1 MKNYFKK
8 IAFSVLLMSSLLA
21 QAGQI
26 QPITGILR
34 TTGTTTIINGSSVI
48 VEQTSLP
55 SAGVS
60 ADYNV
65 VDLISLNLDNE
76 TTHFFNTPT
85 SFNIDLSLKSW
96 NASGTLTT
104 HAPFTLTVSS
114 DDRYNKQTIDKAIKK
129 ITHAYKLEITIT
141 GMTQTTSAGTIILPT
156 LPDYLY
162 VEGEINMIR
171 YYNYLGAAPV
181 FNPMGITALDI
192 DCDGTPDDE
201 MKVKWGT
208 VVGAEEYQLEW
219 SFVNDYGVTG
229 TTSIMASSLF
239 ADFKNNSTR
248 ITTAATE
255 YNVSLLFEKGYIA
268 FRVRGVGRDYLNPDK
283 FIYGNWSSGPS
294 DLINIATLSSLAKFH
309 NTLDHESEKNWQY
322 AVTFA
327 EEGKKKEV
335 VSYFDGSL
343 HNRQSVTKVNSDNN
357 VIVGETIYDYQ
368 GRPAVNVL
376 PTPVAFLPS
385 CSASYVGPSLKYY
398 YKYNRDILGNTYS
411 KDDFDLD
418 FSGTCAPSAA
428 GMDSISGSSQY
439 YSASNPNKVD
449 FQAFV
454 PRAEMFPFSQVEY
467 TPDNTGRIRS
477 QSGVGKKFQLGS
489 THETKYFYSHPN
501 QIQLDRLFGS
511 EVGDVAHYKK
521 NTVIDANGQVSV
533 SYLNQEGKTIA
544 TALAGDPPIADGVVF
559 MEPLPSAGL
568 AAVTLTVDAFSKDA
582 NGNSLTNTIT
592 ALEDGISFSTQLSV
606 SYNSN
611 YNFTYDLVIDT
622 LYDHCI
628 SDTGF
633 CISCIYDLEIK
644 VLDECGVNLLA
655 ASPVNKRIGHLDPA
669 PNGFTMN
676 CILPSETTEADAF
689 TLYLTPGVY
698 TVSKVLTLNKD
709 ARDFYVEKYL
719 DPVYNTCIKSEAEFI
734 EEALANVD
742 TSACNIT
749 CETCALALGTE
760 DDFVAAGKGTAIQY
774 QYLFEQCMEPCRPQT
789 LCSNAFEMML
799 VDVSPG
805 GQYGKFNAS
814 TVDASGEVYSVFNH
828 SASNF
833 LPSYSGAANN
843 ILPANTGGNWR
854 YPALIMNGI
863 VHKMYLDDTGDRLKV
878 NVFLTST
885 AGVWNPAVQS
895 GATINTD
902 PVTGQT
908 YVYPENLQNLS
919 DFMAVWNINFAKSLV
934 IYHPEYAY
942 YIACKDQDRIPAG
955 LYSTEGIDSLMIIT
969 NTFADA
975 IAEGFIDASTLQPV
989 DLLNVPVVSTHVSD
1003 PFFAQASSFDN
1014 FYGPFNSSYTTL
1026 PGYVNADNL
1035 VGMAYKMDNYLD
1047 IGAGGPGTTFL
1058 SMMETAAAQARCG
1071 NNFTGP
1077 TGAPC
1082 TSFGTDYFYNPG
1094 GDLVLA
1100 AMNDSIRN
1108 QEWQFFKNFYMAE
1121 KHKFQFLRMN
1131 FFAKYLILPTD
1142 PNMPAPDV
1150 LGGCNACIGNTSYN
1164 PFTSGMYTYTGSS
1177 YSLTGAPVFDPSQPC
1192 SFLHFYGFNNSN
1204 FSKRFV
1210 DPANNGLNPDL
1221 AEYTLFQQTGQCP
1234 VAFKLSNF
1242 LNTMA
1247 QGHYLYPT
1255 ASTLLGGISTFVP
1268 ELYTQV
1274 CGGTNPPIYV
1284 NYRWD
1289 VVSTTATDLTVNIVD
1304 PSTST
1309 VMSTLTL
1316 NIALTPIADF
1326 TKIVS
1331 FQNLRYGNTVTGID
1345 DFTVQATYLI
1355 NAFGG
1360 TATEDIVGS
1369 SNINIHDCPFEP
1381 TCTANQLATDYMN
1394 LKNISKAVG
1403 FENSTFNMSAS
1414 GTVAPTIG
1422 SALKTELGFP
1432 NNNLIWNYVSAGNK
1446 VEIFDNSNPGT
1457 KLVFSI
1463 LSVNPSTAIP
1473 SIISYANIQSNF
1485 NNLFK
1490 MNGLDAAGNIIAEID
1505 GKAEKS
1511 IGGVITPLS
1520 MGDCGLPPSPDC
1532 NSPEHQVR
1540 NDLEALLHEALTESP
1555 FTGNINLFAQ
1565 SNFTPLLQSYIDGS
1579 TTSTSSTYTFDAGAS
1594 TSFDTLIFNIDG
1606 QCNMSLRHDLNHL
1619 DAIAVNFTDLA
1630 AVSGLTGIPP
1640 LDGDNNYHDFYFI
1653 GTYNSGSGPVTDT
1666 VWGTSCFPLK
1676 NCDVCLAQ
1684 QIPSAVKKVCL
1695 PPNASDYIDAYN
1707 NFVTVV
1713 NNYNTSPYATFN
1725 MHTVIP
1731 PSFGDYILSS
1741 SLSICYST
1749 YESTLIDY
1757 TSKAANDPAP
1767 IPYDPC
1773 GVVAHDDCEQSYVD
1787 YTQAIYDY
1795 NTYAAAVGYVQV
1807 SKIYTLGCFEQYFCT
1822 CVDRFVAG
1830 LTTIINGTVAYPA
1843 SNPANALLPVFFIE
1857 QSCDFGIYI
1866 CDVPD
1871 TAFVFPTMPY
1881 SPNPC
1886 VVQAIAAA
1894 TQNAINQYNLYAD
1907 SAATDFITRY
1917 NEHCLHPIE
1926 NLHYAY
1932 TDKEYHFTLYYY
1944 DQAGNLVKTIPPEG
1958 LEFLPI
1964 TSDVSPLEL
1973 QVKQDR
1979 LNNTQT
1985 VYTSHRMA
1993 TTYEYNSLNQLVR
2006 QDMPDHD
2013 KMDICESILPNGLDM
2028 DLTITSMQYVN
2039 ASKGYLIGHLT
2050 RTIAGT
2056 PVDRGYVYTTNNG
2069 GQSWTL
2075 VTGLTAGDIRKVQ
2088 MISTTEGYAVSN
2100 YGLVFKTLDGG
2111 ASWDAITSLYN
2122 SPTQYFGDLNDLYF
2136 NSATTG
2142 IVGGISNVYKTT
2154 NAGLNWLAGTGFTA
2168 LDTITGLTYDG
2179 SNYFASVKKQ
2189 NHGKVYASTDGLS
2202 WTLQTNYSANDLKKV
2217 QYMSN
2222 NDTAFAVA
2230 NDGTLLRSNSTNTSW
2245 ELLPTNS
2252 PYNFSDIFF
2261 KNGREGIALIE
2272 TATLG
2277 KYAIYKTFDSGKNW
2291 ALLSDPGKFYS
2302 SLQAYDPINNKVIAS
2317 GDAGNVAKVL
2327 MSLPPFGM
2335 SDISHNLST
2344 ASSPSN
2350 LSYAH
2355 AVPTSAGKVASLA
2368 VSTSNTMIYFNY
2380 NTDNNWETFT
2390 VSASGLS
2397 GFKKS
2402 LISLTPGISTEVKGI
2417 MLGNDGI
2424 IYEFYRSN
2432 STSTPVYTA
2441 VTTSSTNFTDI
2452 STSNA
2457 LTSGVFFGFD
2467 ATSKTI
2473 YRITYSG
2480 TSAVA
2485 TATTGSVS
2493 PSVINSISVN
2503 NVGTEILLAGND
2515 GATYHSTS
2523 SILGSSITWLNTTEK
2538 VIPLSI
2544 NDITA
2549 VGTNNVVAVGNDG
2562 TQWYTSNAGTN
2573 WKLAVNNTGVK
2584 LNAIALDAS
2593 QNGLVA
2599 GNDGTLFNVASAIT
2613 GTPVLTQITT
2623 GLTSNLNDVAIQSG
2637 GTGGYAVAQNGKAV
2651 FVSNYFSSASSVTSL
2666 AYNVNGALNGVSFI
2680 PGSFLALTVGDKS
2693 GVMMFVGS
2701 TGSAM
2706 NQVFTKPLQSVSF
2719 FDNNNGYVV
2728 DNSSVFRHT
2737 TNGGNT
2743 WNVVLPNPTLPAIAK
2758 VNARTATKALIVG
2771 ANEYVAQINN
2781 EAIPV
2786 TIAATGITSD
2796 FRDIV
2801 FNGNGYGVIVGS
2813 NAWAARITSSGA
2825 TYTVTSIGQVIGGG
2839 VDFNTVHVFNNVNNP
2854 TNDKHFIAAGT
2865 NGKVYY
2871 HNSSTGLFNLQSTNI
2886 TSTAVLNDIY
2896 FRDDRVGY
2904 VVGNDGE
2911 AYKCVLS
2918 ANINELATLSPTAV
2932 VWNDLCPLAI
2942 FNGRTPADVDFNTI
2956 AFSSPVNGF
2965 LAGSFDA
2972 VGNHLHAILLS
2983 DESMMYSTR
2992 FWYDRLGRMVVSQ
3005 NTKQYNKKFLPISS
3019 PSGISAFS
3027 YTLYDELGRIKEVAE
3042 KAENTSVSKYVDIFG
3057 TNVNGFYNTKV
3068 IDDAKLLAW
3077 INDPSGART
3086 EATKTYYDV
3095 VTITGLPIAQDNLR
3109 KRVASVT
3116 YEDLFDNNDQTYQHA
3131 THYTYDI
3138 HGNVNTLLQ
3147 DNKKLFDEATAS
3159 GSSIVDQRFKQ
3170 IDYDYDLISGKVNK
3184 VTYQPNQTD
3193 QFIHRYAYDSDN
3205 RITKVETSTDNV
3217 VWDMDAK
3224 YFYYAH
3230 GPLARV
3236 ELGTNKVQGMDYAY
3250 TLQGW
3255 IKGVNSNT
3263 LNEEREIGQDGY
3275 TNPSVTNLNQNIARD
3290 AFGYTLKYFK
3300 GDYNAISGLRWNNA
3314 TDRFEAVTV
3323 GSQMDAARYDLFN
3336 GNISSAVTTIED
3348 IDTTAAGLA
3357 NAPIIHPL
3365 GNAYKYDQLNRL
3377 KRSSGFENIDI
3388 PNNIW
3393 LASGGLANKFE
3404 NTLTYDAN
3412 GNILTQ
3418 NRSDENGVEFDAM
3431 VYDYKKSNAGLGK
3444 MLQNRLYHVNDNP
3457 LYTAYAG
3464 SQTEDIE
3471 DQGLF
3476 LPDELNINIANNY
3489 GYDGI
3494 GNLIRDNKEE
3504 IEEIQWTV
3512 YGKIKRIIRPS
3523 TSTKDNLEFDY
3534 DASGN
3539 RISKKISDAGNNW
3552 KYTTYYV
3559 RDAQG
3564 NVMSIY
3570 DHKLI
3575 AGSPGTMSYKL
3586 IEQDI
3591 FGSSRIGLSLPDKE
3605 MIMPVAPLLISH
3617 TLGKKQYELNDW
3629 LGSISTIVTDR
3640 KIPVADIT
3648 TPTVISFYLADVN
3661 RTESVYPF
3669 GMGIKTRSYVGFQ
3682 NFRYSFNGKEKTD
3695 EISGEGNS
3703 YDYGARIYDSRICKF
3718 FSVDPMTHST
3728 PWYSSYSSFGDN
3740 PIFNID
3746 VEGKTKI
3753 KYLTIIH
3760 EGVTIKVKLVD
3771 NNYTKAVAVTVPC
3784 PTTMGIMNKVIIR
3797 QYDVMETQTIN
3808 LDDPSKSVAK
3818 QETLLGVTE
3827 NFVEKKAREIAN
3839 VFKEGSGE
3847 SQNGGFY
3854 LVSVDGGASAT
3865 KTKSKTK
3872 DLEHINIEDFLTAIG
3887 ALGAINKVDAGIL
3900 SDGLDI
3906 QRSVVEEFTKAKP
3919 AGGSGIPIDGG
3930 FPKHVRTYDSKTEE
3944 HGGKILAS
3952 PEDSTEQYNKKSPSE
3967 TWTPD

>member
-1 MKNYFKK
+1 MKNYLKK

-511 EVGDVAHYKK
+511 EVGDIAHYKK

-833 LPSYSGAANN
+833 LPSYSGTLNN

-854 YPALIMNGI
+854 YPALVMNGI

-878 NVFLTST
+878 NVFLTS
-885 AGVWNPAVQS
+885 GVWSPAVQS
-895 GATINTD
+895 GATINTE
-902 PVTGQT
+902 PGTGQK

-919 DFMAVWNINFAKSLV
+919 DFMAVWNVNFAKSLV

-942 YIACKDQDRIPAG
+942 YVACKDQDRIPAG
-955 LYSTEGIDSLMIIT
+955 VYSTEGIDSLMVIT

-975 IAEGFIDASTLQPV
+975 IAEGLIDASTLQPV
-989 DLLNVPVVSTHVSD
+989 DLLNPPVVSTHASD
-1003 PFFAQASSFDN
+1003 PFFAHASSYNSF
-1014 FYGPFNSSYTTL
+1014 FGPFNSSYNTF
-1026 PGYVNADNL
+1026 PSYNNATNL
-1035 VGMAYKMDNYLD
+1035 VGMGYKMNNYLD
-1047 IGAGGPGTTFL
+1047 VGTTPGTTFL
-1058 SMMETAAAQARCG
+1058 SMMQTAAAQARCG
-1071 NNFTGP
+1071 NNFSGP
-1077 TGAPC
+1077 TGSSC
-1082 TSFGTDYFYNPG
+1082 TAFGTDYFFNPG
-1094 GDLVLA
+1094 GSDLVLA

-1108 QEWQFFKNFYMAE
+1108 QEWQYFKNFYMAE

-1131 FFAKYLILPTD
+1131 FFAKYLVSAADPLTMPSTD
-1142 PNMPAPDV
+1142 II
-1150 LGGCNACIGNTSYN
+1150 GGCNACIGNASFN
-1164 PFTSGMYTYTGSS
+1164 PFTSGMYS
-1177 YSLTGAPVFDPSQPC
+1177 YSGGIYSMIGSPAYDPSQPC
-1192 SFLHFYGFNNSN
+1192 SFIHSYGFNNSS

-1210 DPANNGLNPDL
+1210 DPANNGLDPSIADI
-1221 AEYTLFQQTGQCP
+1221 TLYQQTGQCP
-1234 VAFKLSNF
+1234 IAFKLSNF
-1242 LNTMA
+1242 MNTMA
-1247 QGHYLYPT
+1247 QGHYLYP
-1255 ASTLLGGISTFVP
+1255 ASTVLLGGISTFVP
-1268 ELYTQV
+1268 ELYTV
-1274 CGGTNPPIYV
+1274 VSGGTNPPIYV

-1289 VVSTTATDLTVNIVD
+1289 VVTATTTDLTATITD

-1309 VMSTLTL
+1309 VMGTLDL
-1316 NIALTPIADF
+1316 NTTGTPITDF

-1331 FQNLRYGNTVTGID
+1331 FQNLRYDNTVASGDNFKI
-1345 DFTVQATYLI
+1345 QATYLI
-1355 NAFGG
+1355 NPAGG
-1360 TATEDIVGS
+1360 TATVEILGKISFDIHG
-1369 SNINIHDCPFEP
+1369 CEFEP

-1394 LKNISKAVG
+1394 LKNIAKAVG
-1403 FENSTFNMSAS
+1403 FENSTFNMSGS
-1414 GTVAPTIG
+1414 SIVAPTIG
-1422 SALKTELGFP
+1422 TALKTELGFP
-1432 NNNLIWNYVSAGNK
+1432 NNNLIWNYVSVGNK
-1446 VEIFDNSNPGT
+1446 VEIYDMANPGT

-1473 SIISYANIQSNF
+1473 SIISYADIQSNF

-1511 IGGVITPLS
+1511 IGGVFSPLS
-1520 MGDCGLPPSPDC
+1520 MGECELPEIADCS
-1532 NSPEHQVR
+1532 SPEHHV
-1540 NDLEALLHEALTESP
+1540 NSDLQALLNEALTEVP
-1555 FTGNINLFAQ
+1555 FTGNINLYAQ
-1565 SNFTPLLQSYIDGS
+1565 SNFTPLIQSYFDGS
-1579 TTSTSSTYTFDAGAS
+1579 TTSTSSTYTFDAGAT
-1594 TSFDTLIFNIDG
+1594 TSFDNLVFNIDG
-1606 QCNMSLRHDLNHL
+1606 QCNMSLRHDLNHP
-1619 DAIAVNFTDLA
+1619 DAIAINFSDLT

-1640 LDGDNNYHDFYFI
+1640 LDADNNYHDFYFI
-1653 GTYNSGSGPVTDT
+1653 GTYTTGGGPVTDT
-1666 VWGTSCFPLK
+1666 VWGTSCLPLK

-1684 QIPSAVKKVCL
+1684 AGPDPQSKTCIKQDISGLLIEYNDLTTAINNF
-1695 PPNASDYIDAYN
+1695 NASVYEDEHPLSHVDPISFGTYAFQSYTGCMTAYIAILNDYSTKPSGD
-1707 NFVTVV
+1707 
-1713 NNYNTSPYATFN
+1713 TSPLPVNPCTDEELSECDQLYA
-1725 MHTVIP
+1725 
-1731 PSFGDYILSS
+1731 
-1741 SLSICYST
+1741 
-1749 YESTLIDY
+1749 
-1757 TSKAANDPAP
+1757 
-1767 IPYDPC
+1767 
-1773 GVVAHDDCEQSYVD
+1773 D
-1787 YTQAIYDY
+1787 YTQGVYDY
-1795 NTYAAAVGYVQV
+1795 NAFALANSYPQILEVYE
-1807 SKIYTLGCFEQYFCT
+1807 IHCFQKYFCT
-1822 CVDRFVAG
+1822 CADRFIAG
-1830 LTTIINGTVAYPA
+1830 LTAAMNGGITITGAPNQQF
-1843 SNPANALLPVFFIE
+1843 LHIE
-1857 QSCDFGIYI
+1857 FNCDFPISI

-1871 TAFVFPTMPY
+1871 TAFVFPAMPY

-1894 TQNAINQYNLYAD
+1894 TQNAINQYNQYAD

-1926 NLHYAY
+1926 SLHYAY

-1958 LEFLPI
+1958 LELLPI

-2056 PVDRGYVYTTNNG
+2056 PIDRGYVYTTNNG
-2069 GQSWTL
+2069 GQSWSQ
-2075 VTGLTAGDIRKVQ
+2075 VNGLTAGDIKKVQ

-2100 YGLVFKTLDGG
+2100 YGLVFKTIDGG
-2111 ASWDAITSLYN
+2111 ASWDVITSLYN

-2154 NAGLNWLAGTGFTA
+2154 NAGLNWSAGTGFTA

-2189 NHGKVYASTDGLS
+2189 NYGKVYKSADGLS
-2202 WTLQTNYSANDLKKV
+2202 WVLQTNYSANDLKKV

-2245 ELLPTNS
+2245 ELMTTNS

-2272 TATLG
+2272 TTTLG
-2277 KYAIYKTFDSGKNW
+2277 KYAIYKTFDAGKNW

-2327 MSLPPFGM
+2327 MSLPPYGM

-2344 ASSPSN
+2344 AASPSN

-2355 AVPTSAGKVASLA
+2355 GVPTSAGKLASLA

-2390 VSASGLS
+2390 VSASGLG

-2402 LISLTPGISTEVKGI
+2402 LISLTTGVSTEVKGI
-2417 MLGNDGI
+2417 MLGDDGK
-2424 IYEFYRSN
+2424 IYQFYRLN
-2432 STSTPVYTA
+2432 STSTPVYTEI
-2441 VTTSSTNFTDI
+2441 TTSSPSFFTDI

-2457 LTSGVFFGFD
+2457 LTSGVFFCFD
-2467 ATSKTI
+2467 AISKTI
-2473 YRITYSG
+2473 YRITYTSS
-2480 TSAVA
+2480 TASAV
-2485 TATTGSVS
+2485 ATTGSVS
-2493 PSVINSISVN
+2493 PDVINSITVN
-2503 NVGTEILLAGND
+2503 NTGTEIILAGND

-2523 SILGSSITWLNTTEK
+2523 SILGSTISWSNTTNN

-2549 VGTNNVVAVGNDG
+2549 VGTNNVVAIGNDG
-2562 TQWYTSNAGTN
+2562 TQWYTTNAGSN
-2573 WKLAVNNTGVK
+2573 WKLSENKTGVK

-2593 QNGLVA
+2593 QSGLVA
-2599 GNDGTLFNVASAIT
+2599 GNDGTLFKVASAIT
-2613 GTPVLTQITT
+2613 ATPTLTQITT
-2623 GLTSNLNDVAIQSG
+2623 GLASNLNDAAIQSA
-2637 GTGGYAVAQNGKAV
+2637 GTGGYAVAQNGKAT
-2651 FVSNYFSSASSVTSL
+2651 FVSNYLSSTSSVTSL

-2680 PGSFLALTVGDKS
+2680 PGSFLALTVGDKA

-2701 TGSAM
+2701 TSSAM

-2728 DNSSVFRHT
+2728 DNATVLRHT

-2786 TIAATGITSD
+2786 TISTSGITSD
-2796 FRDIV
+2796 FRDIA

-2813 NAWAARITSSGA
+2813 NAWAAKVIASGS
-2825 TYTVTSIGQVIGGG
+2825 TYTVTSIGQVVGGG
-2839 VDFNTVHVFNNVNNP
+2839 FDFNAVHVFNNVNNLA
-2854 TNDKHFIAAGT
+2854 NDKHFIAAGT
-2865 NGKVYY
+2865 SGKVYY
-2871 HNSSTGLFNLQSTNI
+2871 HNTTGGFNIQSNFTPSTTTEF
-2886 TSTAVLNDIY
+2886 NDIY

-2904 VVGNDGE
+2904 VVGNDSA
-2911 AYKCVLS
+2911 AYKCVLD
-2918 ANINELATLSPTAV
+2918 ANIDLVGTTGPTAI
-2932 VWNDLCPLAI
+2932 VWKDLCPLAI
-2942 FNGRTPADVDFNTI
+2942 FNGRTPGDVDFNTI

-3005 NTKQYNKKFLPISS
+3005 NTKQYNKKFLPVSS
-3019 PSGISAFS
+3019 PSGIPAFS

-3042 KAENTSVSKYVDIFG
+3042 KAENTTVTKHADIFG
-3057 TNVNGFYNTKV
+3057 TTVNGFYNTKV

-3077 INDPSGART
+3077 ITEPSGART
-3086 EATKTYYDV
+3086 EVTKTYYDV
-3095 VTITGLPIAQDNLR
+3095 ITITGLPIAQDNLR

-3116 YEDLFDNNDQTYQHA
+3116 YEDAFDNNDQTYQHA

-3263 LNEEREIGQDGY
+3263 LNEVREMGQDGY

-3323 GSQMDAARYDLFN
+3323 GSQMDAARHDLFN
-3336 GNISSAVTTIED
+3336 GNISSAVTTLED

-3357 NAPIIHPL
+3357 NAPIVHPL

-3393 LASGGLANKFE
+3393 LASGGLVNKFE

-3431 VYDYKKSNAGLGK
+3431 VYDYKKSNAGLGD

-3464 SQTEDIE
+3464 SQTDDIE

-3476 LPDELNINIANNY
+3476 NPIENTINTANNY

-3494 GNLIRDNKEE
+3494 GNLVRDNKEE

-3512 YGKIKRIIRPS
+3512 YGKIKKIIRPS
-3523 TSTKDNLEFDY
+3523 GSTKDNLEFDY

-3539 RISKKISDAGNNW
+3539 RIAKKVSDAGNNW

-3629 LGSISTIVTDR
+3629 LGSVSTIVTDR

-3669 GMGIKTRSYVGFQ
+3669 GMGIKTR
-3682 NFRYSFNGKEKTD
+3682 NFVEFNDFRHGFNGQEKDD
-3695 EISGEGNS
+3695 EIKSSGNS
-3703 YDYGARIYDSRICKF
+3703 YDFGARIYDPRLAKF
-3718 FSVDPMTHST
+3718 FSVDPKTKEYTAWS
-3728 PWYSSYSSFGDN
+3728 PYLFAGNN
-3740 PIFNID
+3740 PILFMDINGEGPGDKFKTAHEAADDWGHTYNAKSIRKNKEYASTIFKVEKGGEIYYTYNRAKKGAQDGSNPRPAPKGTTTVADIHAHAAYDPALDGTTTPSKNDYNNIFSGD
-3746 VEGKTKI
+3746 DIVSNDADRIDG
-3753 KYLTIIH
+3753 YLTTPDGSLLYNDYLSPKPPI
-3760 EGVTIKVKLVD
+3760 VLNTTQQSDPNDPRRKNNLSPKVD
-3771 NNYTKAVAVTVPC
+3771 YDTAV
-3784 PTTMGIMNKVIIR
+3784 
-3797 QYDVMETQTIN
+3797 
-3808 LDDPSKSVAK
+3808 K
-3818 QETLLGVTE
+3818 QEE
-3827 NFVEKKAREIAN
+3827 NYKATQKAIDAT
-3839 VFKEGSGE
+3839 
-3847 SQNGGFY
+3847 
-3854 LVSVDGGASAT
+3854 GAPY
-3865 KTKSKTK
+3865 
-3872 DLEHINIEDFLTAIG
+3872 E
-3887 ALGAINKVDAGIL
+3887 
-3900 SDGLDI
+3900 
-3906 QRSVVEEFTKAKP
+3906 
-3919 AGGSGIPIDGG
+3919 
-3930 FPKHVRTYDSKTEE
+3930 
-3944 HGGKILAS
+3944 GGKKDEFEFNTS
-3952 PEDSTEQYNKKSPSE
+3952 DTKEEPK
-3967 TWTPD
+3967 